1 VITPTPLESAQFNGM
16 AEALVRL
23 LQRDFV
29 RVADPGGPERAAPA
43 SALAGARQRASPS
56 SSAELWLA
64 TRVHRLI
71 SSGDPSGFQ
80 GETTLN
86 DVGDAVRNHE
96 VVGVR
101 SLARIVAMAIMGWT
115 GISWGRVGTDP
126 DLRSQVFHG
135 VDEIPR
141 PQKRL

>member
-1 VITPTPLESAQFNGM
+1 
-16 AEALVRL
+16 
-23 LQRDFV
+23 
-29 RVADPGGPERAAPA
+29 
-43 SALAGARQRASPS
+43 
-56 SSAELWLA
+56 
-64 TRVHRLI
+64 LI